1 MRVFFLS
8 CLLALSITS
17 CKAPQQAL
25 VIEPIPSPQ
34 PSPKPSLSG
43 TPYVILEPVK
53 GYTTQAEA
61 AVIKKAEVVMN
72 DVVHSQCFYDF
83 MSQRAM
89 IQTNGR
95 SSEEVAKHIQGLSG
109 TVPVVMYYKW
119 LTSAVAY
126 RQPPSLT
133 VNFNRKFFGV
143 STPLCSWASTLAHE
157 GLGHSLGGYDHDYKW
172 NAQRDYSMPY
182 SANKAFEK
190 CCSEIK

>member
-34 PSPKPSLSG
+34 PSHSG
-43 TPYVILEPVK
+43 APYVILEPVK
-53 GYTTQAEA
+53 GYATASEA

-83 MSQRAM
+83 MSQRKM

-95 SSEEVAKHIQGLSG
+95 SSEEVAKHIQGLNG
-109 TVPVVMYYKW
+109 TVPVVMYYRRF
-119 LTSAVAY
+119 TSAVAY

-133 VNFNRKFFGV
+133 VHFNRKFFGV
-143 STPLCSWASTLAHE
+143 NTPLCSWASTLAHE
-157 GLGHSLGGYDHDYKW
+157 GLGHSLGDYGHDYNW
-172 NAQRDYSMPY
+172 NAQRDYSVPY

-190 CCSEIK
+190 CCLEIK